1 MWFILMNVPYKLE
14 KNVYDAV
21 VGEGV
26 YSCQLYP
33 ADCFAEFNYEL
44 IDFLPARYVHF

>member
-26 YSCQLYP
+26 YSCQLY
-33 ADCFAEFNYEL
+33 AAYFSYAL
-44 IDFLPARYVHF
+44 ADFLPSETVLF